1 MATLPLERALKIALL
16 LETLQNQ
23 LVALRT
29 QASPLMQH
37 ATLKPRFDRQL
48 FHTRSTLMKDYLD
61 EAQTNLD
68 ELRQSVNDG
77 KHEQVAGL
85 RSISPVRSPPCTG
98 RSQRPL
104 RTWDSASPGLGKWQ
118 RKRLEHRSLTPSV

>member
-77 KHEQVAGL
+77 KHEQVAACGASHQSDHRL
-85 RSISPVRSPPCTG
+85 APGDRSGPCVRGIARRPASVNGSENGWSTG
-98 RSQRPL
+98 
-104 RTWDSASPGLGKWQ
+104 
-118 RKRLEHRSLTPSV
+118 V